1 MMPAHLTG
9 RHLITC
15 QEWTREELDAT
26 LELSVELKRR
36 FRERVPHRLLPDQ
49 TAFMIFFEQS
59 TRTRNSIE
67 AGITQLGGHA
77 HDLTPE
83 KMQLTHGES
92 ARDTALVL
100 SRMGHAI
107 FCRNCFYGI
116 GSRYLRELAQHASI
130 PVVSMQDDVY
140 HPLQGLAD
148 LMTLQ
153 EQFGRDLRGL
163 KVTIAWAY
171 ATTHAKPLSVPQ
183 SQILLFP
190 RYGMDVT
197 VAAPPEFPLQ
207 DPIVAQAQR
216 NAAENGG
223 RLRFTTE
230 MDDGFT
236 GAQVV
241 IPKNW
246 GGFAH
251 FDRRTTDPQ
260 LPGAAAPP
268 DPSAAEL
275 AERAAR
281 MRENLERHRG
291 WICDARRMALAWP
304 DVRYMHALPADR
316 GREVTDEVI
325 DGPHSIV
332 YDEAENRMH
341 TAKAVMA
348 LTMGG
353 GI

>member
-1 MMPAHLTG
+1 
-9 RHLITC
+9 
-15 QEWTREELDAT
+15 
-26 LELSVELKRR
+26 
-36 FRERVPHRLLPDQ
+36 
-49 TAFMIFFEQS
+49 
-59 TRTRNSIE
+59 
-67 AGITQLGGHA
+67 
-77 HDLTPE
+77 
-83 KMQLTHGES
+83 MQLTHGES

-107 FCRNCFYGI
+107 FCRHCVYGE
-116 GSRYLRELAQHASI
+116 GNAYLRELAQHAAI
-130 PVVSMQDDVY
+130 PVISMQDDVY

-153 EQFGRDLRGL
+153 EQFGPELRGL
-163 KVTIAWAY
+163 KVTISWAY

-190 RYGMDVT
+190 RYGVDVT

-207 DPIVAQAQR
+207 EEIVAQAQR
-216 NAAENGG
+216 NAAEHGG
-223 RLRFTTE
+223 RLRFVDD
-230 MDDGFT
+230 MDAAFD

-246 GGFAH
+246 GGFAQV
-251 FDRRTTDPQ
+251 DRRTTDPRRA
-260 LPGAAAPP
+260 GAARPAAPAP
-268 DPSAAEL
+268 EA

-281 MRENLERHRG
+281 MRENLERSRG
-291 WICDARRMALAWP
+291 WICDARRMARAAP
-304 DVRYMHALPADR
+304 GARYMHALPADR

-325 DGPHSIV
+325 DGPQSIV

-353 GI
+353 RI

>member
-1 MMPAHLTG
+1 MATDLRG
-9 RHLITC
+9 RHLITL
-15 QEWTREELDAT
+15 QEWSRAEIDAVLD
-26 LELSVELKRR
+26 LSYELKRR
-36 FRERVPHRLLPDQ
+36 FKERIPHRLLPDQ
-49 TAFMIFFEQS
+49 TVFMIFFEQS

-83 KMQLTHGES
+83 KMQLSHGET

-107 FCRNCFYGI
+107 ACRNCVYGA
-116 GSRYLRELAQHASI
+116 GNRYLRELAQYATI
-130 PVVSMQDDVY
+130 PVINMQDDVY

-148 LMTLQ
+148 LMVMQ
-153 EQFGRDLRGL
+153 ECFGRELQGL
-163 KVTIAWAY
+163 KVGISWAY
-171 ATTHAKPLSVPQ
+171 ATSHAKPLSVPQ
-183 SQILLFP
+183 SQILLFT

-207 DPIVAQAQR
+207 EEIVAQAHR
-216 NAAENGG
+216 NAADSGG
-223 RLRFTTE
+223 RLTFSAE
-230 MDDGFT
+230 MDAAFA
-236 GAQVV
+236 GARVV

-251 FDRRTTDPQ
+251 FDAHT
-260 LPGAAAPP
+260 G
-268 DPSAAEL
+268 SAAGVR
-275 AERAAR
+275 AEHADEMRA
-281 MRENLERHRG
+281 NLERRRD
-291 WICDARRMALAWP
+291 WICDARRMALAAQ

-316 GREVTDEVI
+316 GHEVTDEVI

>member
-1 MMPAHLTG
+1 MDLRG

-15 QEWTREELDAT
+15 QEWTREEIDGALD
-26 LELSVELKRR
+26 LSVELKRR

-49 TAFMIFFEQS
+49 TVFMLFFEPS

-92 ARDTALVL
+92 ARDTARVL

-116 GSRYLRELAQHASI
+116 GSPYLRELAQHASI

-140 HPLQGLAD
+140 HPLQALAD

-163 KVTIAWAY
+163 RVCISWAY

-207 DPIVAQAQR
+207 EPIVAQAQR

-230 MDDGFT
+230 MDDGFA

-251 FDRRTTDPQ
+251 FDRRTTDPR
-260 LPGAAAPP
+260 LPGAAASRELP
-268 DPSAAEL
+268 AETHT
-275 AERAAR
+275 ERAAA
-281 MRENLERHRG
+281 MRENLEQHRD
-291 WICDARRMALAWP
+291 WICDARRLALAAQ
-304 DVRYMHALPADR
+304 DVRYLHALPADR
-316 GREVTDEVI
+316 GHEVTDEVI

-353 GI
+353 RI